1 MENKEQDGFDSGRGS
16 SSNPIQLPEVIVYG
30 KRPLPWYKRAFN
42 GVAKFVNDEIFLN
55 KDNIRVKTARRHP
68 RAMDAMQEGG
78 NIAGAIV
85 AAPFAAYTAVQAA
98 PVVMPA
104 LKVAG
109 QAVTPST
116 WIGGVAQ
123 ATGYQAPAW
132 LLNGAD
138 LAASAYYANEAGK
151 DIDKNG
157 LTWKT
162 GFNALMSLA
171 PMTRETEAIEGVA
184 NTLRRPAQAVSS
196 VVDDFRAARNS
207 VSSPEAVLG
216 REFSRSV
223 KDTQFIN
230 IPIEHVSN
238 KGVTEGAGLN
248 AASSSDVGFHFS
260 PAGSKTT
267 SNIQRAAGAPFVRT
281 GTWTYSN
288 NTKPIFALD
297 RGNWT
302 YDFNPEL
309 YRGLNPGTTPSEN
322 ALALSQ
328 RGPNYTYIN
337 NFEGQGGRSYMTTS
351 PDFGIQ
357 LSKNTLY
364 TKIDPIQTTGVTPV
378 YAGYLHDIKDFYGA
392 GISGKV
398 GNNTVIIETDPSG
411 KVFVSGSTIGSR
423 KFANEQQATEYL
435 EQLHN
440 NYVNTLSPAEK
451 EMYLRQNVVNEYS
464 DTAVPSRGSSE
475 FTSDIKQR
483 SQDDIDMFYNSD
495 EYTDRFNKRLSEYYD
510 DKYDNQLTSDQLSQ
524 LKGQFDDILADI
536 QAKYQPG
543 MFRGEPYGFSNA
555 QTMNLGLNAN
565 LAHSEPEIINP
576 TITHEFGHLIWH
588 YPWFYQPK
596 GARFS
601 AVNNANISL
610 MGNPVEHL
618 TSIGRKL
625 PQDRIDYIT
634 DHNELR
640 QRVIPIVK
648 EAMQNGWTPEEAYQ
662 KSKLVRNSNLDQIF
676 DKDYIIKLIGG
687 MLSVSPLIQ
696 NKDEHST

>member
-1 MENKEQDGFDSGRGS
+1 MKNKEQDGFDSGRGS

-30 KRPLPWYKRAFN
+30 KKPLPWYKRALN

-55 KDNIRVKTARRHP
+55 KDNIRVKNARRHP
-68 RAMDAMQEGG
+68 RAMDAVQEGG

-98 PVVMPA
+98 PVIMPA

-157 LTWKT
+157 LTWRT

-184 NTLRRPAQAVSS
+184 NTLRRPSQAVSS
-196 VVDDFRAARNS
+196 VVDDFRTARNA

-223 KDTQFIN
+223 KDTQLIN
-230 IPIEHVSN
+230 VPIEHVSN

-260 PAGSKTT
+260 PAGSETT
-267 SNIQRAAGAPFVRT
+267 SNIQRATGAPFVRT

-337 NFEGQGGRSYMTTS
+337 NFEGQGGRSYMTTDPNFGIVLSRNREVSPKIRLNRAQSVHHPTS
-351 PDFGIQ
+351 PDGREFYTNGQLMAEGASPSNFDIETFG
-357 LSKNTLY
+357 
-364 TKIDPIQTTGVTPV
+364 DPV
-378 YAGYLHDIKDFYGA
+378 YRLQGSLYNRAVKPFVDDVRQMYSSNWYTERLKRHGFSPQQIASIQQRVNSNIDRTNYFVTDEALPYGWI
-392 GISGKV
+392 GGSG
-398 GNNTVIIETDPSG
+398 
-411 KVFVSGSTIGSR
+411 
-423 KFANEQQATEYL
+423 
-435 EQLHN
+435 
-440 NYVNTLSPAEK
+440 
-451 EMYLRQNVVNEYS
+451 
-464 DTAVPSRGSSE
+464 
-475 FTSDIKQR
+475 
-483 SQDDIDMFYNSD
+483 
-495 EYTDRFNKRLSEYYD
+495 TDRSTGIHGVALNAKHSNHPAYNTIIHETGHMAEVDINEINATNKH
-510 DKYDNQLTSDQLSQ
+510 
-524 LKGQFDDILADI
+524 LADMI
-536 QAKYQPG
+536 
-543 MFRGEPYGFSNA
+543 
-555 QTMNLGLNAN
+555 
-565 LAHSEPEIINP
+565 
-576 TITHEFGHLIWH
+576 
-588 YPWFYQPK
+588 
-596 GARFS
+596 
-601 AVNNANISL
+601 
-610 MGNPVEHL
+610 
-618 TSIGRKL
+618 
-625 PQDRIDYIT
+625 
-634 DHNELR
+634 R
-640 QRVIPIVK
+640 QRVNFNQLSPQQAEDVK
-648 EAMQNGWTPEEAYQ
+648 YFLQVYDDGSTELGGQVRNALVSMHKNNWTPEQYLQSKDFLGDYDLQ
-662 KSKLVRNSNLDQIF
+662 KVADSLGEEKLKTILRYALGTVPISLLAKND
-676 DKDYIIKLIGG
+676 
-687 MLSVSPLIQ
+687 
-696 NKDEHST
+696 